1 VCYAFVEFEN
11 TSSAQSAI
19 EVLLFIDILFHAV
32 LVERSF

>member
-11 TSSAQSAI
+11 ASSAQSAI